1 MAWYLYNDS
10 QGKLIG
16 ALDWSKWVRDRYKP
30 ERVVAF
36 SQKWFSKSS
45 SSMKSWERI
54 PPNTRIYTDYTWQSS
69 LGLFTAYLANVF
81 LTKLQGSILPRNVT
95 VSSQIQEVSAQ
106 PVTFSKCPPVFL
118 LFEVFSVMLNMPFWN
133 GHNLW
138 RTAEFPNWLR
148 VTQNYDLSWSVT
160 LANSSNIPYKKS

>member
-45 SSMKSWERI
+45 LSTKSWERI

-69 LGLFTAYLANVF
+69 SYLSKPFSDVIETMQDEN
-81 LTKLQGSILPRNVT
+81 LIPKSNYLDIRN
-95 VSSQIQEVSAQ
+95 
-106 PVTFSKCPPVFL
+106 PVTYRAPLAS
-118 LFEVFSVMLNMPFWN
+118 N
-133 GHNLW
+133 
-138 RTAEFPNWLR
+138 TAESGISTTR
-148 VTQNYDLSWSVT
+148 QIGKSQV
-160 LANSSNIPYKKS
+160 NSYGTSKKRGVPWKYIRLGPRC